1 MQYIRLFPKIIGFI
15 KNENHNLIKDKLINK
30 CFSIKEKIS
39 KGGNNWLS
47 DVYNV
52 SGKINLYNIKE
63 FKPLLKWIDE
73 KVLQYTNN
81 LNIDFKINKKNGWFQ
96 IYNENDY
103 QEIHTHP
110 TSKISAVYY
119 LKGNEN
125 SSPLF
130 FTDFNF
136 CNIHFKISKYT
147 EDNSSEWNIPFQ
159 EGVLLI
165 FRSDLPHCV
174 PKNKSKE
181 RISIAINY
189 Y

>member
-1 MQYIRLFPKIIGFI
+1 MQYIKLFPKIIGLF
-15 KNENHNLIKDKLINK
+15 KNENHSLIKDKIIDK

-39 KGGNNWLS
+39 SGGNNWLS

-73 KVLQYTNN
+73 KVLEYTNN
-81 LNIDFKINKKNGWFQ
+81 LNIKFKINKKKGWFQ
-96 IYNENDY
+96 IYKENDY

-125 SSPLF
+125 SSPLY

-136 CNIHFKISKYT
+136 CNISFKIYKYT
-147 EDNSSEWNIPFQ
+147 EDNSNEWKVPFQ